1 MLCAKAICSILFV
14 AASATLATAQD
25 ASALRGANPALDA
38 AIDNLSKMEQF
49 EAEVTELALK
59 YGLSLEDSAAAK
71 EQVQMATDAMANDR
85 RIITAA
91 LNKPPTEAAAR
102 ASRCTLTA
110 NAADTKKLSMACT
123 GNKIRFI
130 GIGDWGEKSTNAG
143 LNAVRD
149 GLLSE
154 ANNIDFILNA
164 GDNFYTFGVSSTSD
178 SQWTNT
184 WINRYSIGTKLTV
197 PWFSILGNHDHLG
210 NSNAQI
216 EYSKA
221 TKPGSKYWIMPGEF
235 YAVDITDANGKKLK
249 LINTDTETIKDAD
262 YTWISNQLAD
272 ASAEFALVMNHYQMF
287 SAGGRGDTS
296 DSKVKRLN
304 TLLQG
309 SPKAKAYICGHEHDM
324 QFLRSGNLD
333 YFLMGG
339 GGRGISFGDKS
350 PGTAATINYYQ
361 RNYGYVVYD
370 VDIAAR
376 TMNASYNVFNKNGGK
391 VETKVFTRQY

>member
-1 MLCAKAICSILFV
+1 MFGAKTFCSLLLV
-14 AASATLATAQD
+14 ATAALSSAQE
-25 ASALRGANPALDA
+25 ASLRGANPALDA

-59 YGLSLEDSAAAK
+59 YGLSVEDSKAAH
-71 EQVQMATDAMANDR
+71 EQVKMATDAAANDR
-85 RIITAA
+85 RIIAAA
-91 LNKPPTEAAAR
+91 LNTPETRASTL

-110 NAADTKKLSMACT
+110 NAADTKKLNLNCT

-143 LNAVRD
+143 LTAVRD
-149 GLLSE
+149 GILSE

-164 GDNFYTFGVSSTSD
+164 GDNFYTFGVSSTTD

-184 WINRYSIGTKLTV
+184 WLNRYSIGTKLTV

-216 EYSKA
+216 EYSKD

-235 YAVDITDANGKKLK
+235 YTVDITDANGKKIK
-249 LINTDTETIKDAD
+249 LINTDTETIKDSD
-262 YTWISNQLAD
+262 YTWVTNQLAD
-272 ASAEFALVMNHYQMF
+272 ATADFALVMGHYHIY
-287 SAGGRGDTS
+287 SAGGRGDQT
-296 DSKVKRLN
+296 DSSVTRLN

-309 SPKAKAYICGHEHDM
+309 NSKAKAYICGHEHDM

-333 YFLMGG
+333 YFLIGG
-339 GGRGISFGDKS
+339 GGRGIDFGQKS
-350 PGTAATINYYQ
+350 PGTKATINYYQ
-361 RNYGYVVYD
+361 RNYGYAVYE

-376 TMNASYNVFNKNGGK
+376 TMTVTYNIFDKNGGK
-391 VETKVFTRQY
+391 VESKVFTRQY